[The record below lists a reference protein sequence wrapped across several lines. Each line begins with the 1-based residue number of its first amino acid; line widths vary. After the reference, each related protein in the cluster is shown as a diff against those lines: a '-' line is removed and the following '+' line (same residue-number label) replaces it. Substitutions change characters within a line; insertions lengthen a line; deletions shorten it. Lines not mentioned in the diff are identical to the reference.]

1 MPKKILIESRRPTS
15 RSYTVRAIWDDEA
28 KVWVAESDDV
38 PGLTTE
44 AANPEEL
51 AGNLRILVPE
61 LLELNGRLA
70 KAQLISIKIQGS
82 FQHEERV
89 EIRAA

>member
-1 MPKKILIESRRPTS
+1 MTTTHVTI
-15 RSYTVRAIWDDEA
+15 
-28 KVWVAESDDV
+28 KVKQLPEGVFLATSDDV
-38 PGLTTE
+38 PGLITE

-51 AGNLRILVPE
+51 AGKLRILVPE

>member
-1 MPKKILIESRRPTS
+1 MPKKLSTKGRRPTS

-38 PGLTTE
+38 PGLITE
-44 AANPEEL
+44 AASPEEL
-51 AGNLRILVPE
+51 AGKLRILVPE

-70 KAQLISIKIQGS
+70 KAQLISIKIRGS